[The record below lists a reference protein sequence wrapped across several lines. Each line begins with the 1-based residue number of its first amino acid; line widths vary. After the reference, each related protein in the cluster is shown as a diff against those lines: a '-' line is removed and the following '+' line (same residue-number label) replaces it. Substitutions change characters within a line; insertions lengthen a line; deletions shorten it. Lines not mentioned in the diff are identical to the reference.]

1 MKKLLADMM
10 TRLIPKTNYEDAV
23 ATAADVDDGGGF
35 DVCGGSV
42 GDYDVEIDADKDDDD
57 NDYDDDD
64 EDDDDDDDDEG
75 DNDYISGVKGDEDEV
90 GDSQMYS
97 LTYQSTSEFH
107 NQIL

>member
-1 MKKLLADMM
+1 M
-10 TRLIPKTNYEDAV
+10 TRLIPKTNYEGAV

-35 DVCGGSV
+35 DDCGGSV
-42 GDYDVEIDADKDDDD
+42 GDYDVEIDAD
-57 NDYDDDD
+57 N
-64 EDDDDDDDDEG
+64 DDDDDDDDDDADEG
-75 DNDYISGVKGDEDEV
+75 DNDYYADVCGVKGDEGEV

>member
-1 MKKLLADMM
+1 M
-10 TRLIPKTNYEDAV
+10 TRLIPKTNYEGAV

-35 DVCGGSV
+35 DGCGGSV
-42 GDYDVEIDADKDDDD
+42 GDYDVEIDADNDDDDDDDDDDD
-57 NDYDDDD
+57 N
-64 EDDDDDDDDEG
+64 DDDEG
-75 DNDYISGVKGDEDEV
+75 DNDYYADVCGVKGDEGEV